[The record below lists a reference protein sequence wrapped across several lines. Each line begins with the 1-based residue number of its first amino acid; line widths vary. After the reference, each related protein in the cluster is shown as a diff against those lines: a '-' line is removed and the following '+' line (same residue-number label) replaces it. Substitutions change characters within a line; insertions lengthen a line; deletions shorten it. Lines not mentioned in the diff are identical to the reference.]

1 MFVFE
6 SARPNLVCIG
16 HLCSFAA
23 PCAVR
28 VSEDLAYS
36 AYVHSSLFHAILSS
50 RLCNEQGSFNE
61 SIELPLSYSSLY
73 DYNGICLVLCSTFT
87 DVNGVHDQY
96 LAGGYLSLY
105 NSKRIFRNGIYELE
119 LRSLQHHN
127 PRSLDE
133 ALDVIIA
140 EDFNAKP
147 KELKELNRLLKTNRK
162 QMRGEL
168 FDTPLDRHTL
178 PFVERTIEE
187 LKRKSGKI
195 FLSLKF
201 EFSRSYPHLYLPVVF
216 ERPSLG
222 TRKAEQWPEKAS
234 LLYSLIL
241 PQFSGTQLMRCFSSF
256 PIYNSWK
263 AIISR
268 PSGEI
273 LSELDGDLI
282 WKFRFYLAKK
292 FSESAL
298 PKFLLSVRWEYPE
311 QVTQAIELLHQW
323 PAVDPENILEL
334 LTKQFPH
341 SVCRKFA
348 VSRLQSATS
357 EDLQLYLYQLVQALR
372 YENISAILAVSPMT
386 AETAVGHVDTCKT
399 DDAMVT
405 PADPPTDTSQPAT
418 GTQEPTKR
426 TDDLPRGRPH
436 NVAASLS
443 LTDLP
448 WDMDLASFLIQRA
461 LQNFETASFLYW
473 FLQLE
478 ANESTPSTPVIRKM
492 FEGVLQRLL
501 AALKHASPIQR
512 RWFEDITAQQ
522 EFLDNLNALLKSV
535 QEDSSKRT
543 RKIEL
548 LRARLKT
555 NNRFSS
561 LFTRP
566 VPLPLDPTFII
577 GGIDSDSATLFKS
590 TMQPALLSLVSRDG
604 DVYRVI
610 FKIGDDLRQDQL
622 VLQMIQLMDV
632 VLQKEKFNL
641 QLTPYKVLAA
651 SCRHGLIEFVEAI
664 SLASTRQEGSI
675 LNYLQ
680 HCAPSPTDPLGVQPK
695 VLDTYIRSCAGYCVI
710 TYLLGVGDRHMENI
724 MLTSEGQLFHI
735 DFGFILGNDPK
746 PMAPEVRLT
755 KAMIEAMGGHQ
766 TKLFNEFWK
775 ICLTAFLSLR
785 RHANLF
791 LTLFSLV
798 HDTGIHDVARD
809 PSKACEFLKER
820 FCIDQTDEKAAFR
833 FASRLTDSVKAFV
846 PEMMERIHSV
856 VQYMRN

>member
-1 MFVFE
+1 MSVTGFHAEDFRISNGKHNALSCYGE
-6 SARPNLVCIG
+6 PKIAYCITQ
-16 HLCSFAA
+16 SI
-23 PCAVR
+23 PCLDSHR
-28 VSEDLAYS
+28 VGAWSET
-36 AYVHSSLFHAILSS
+36 HSSRDWRRYYIILSH
-50 RLCNEQGSFNE
+50 QQDSFNE
-61 SIELPLSYSSLY
+61 SIELPLPYSSLY
-73 DYNGICLVLCSTFT
+73 DYNGICLILCSTFT
-87 DVNGVHDQY
+87 DASGVHDQY
-96 LAGGYLSLY
+96 LAGGYLTLY

-119 LRSLQHHN
+119 LRSLQPHA
-127 PRSLDE
+127 PRSLNE
-133 ALDVIIA
+133 ALEVIIA

-147 KELKELNRLLKTNRK
+147 KELEELNRLLKVNSFVHLFGFITNRK

-178 PFVERTIEE
+178 PFIERTIEE

-201 EFSRSYPHLYLPVVF
+201 EFSRSYPHLYLPVLF
-216 ERPSLG
+216 ERPWNPVDEMYFKM
-222 TRKAEQWPEKAS
+222 TRNVRTADMDRERKPNKD
-234 LLYSLIL
+234 IL
-241 PQFSGTQLMRCFSSF
+241 DKLKVF
-256 PIYNSWK
+256 PPFL
-263 AIISR
+263 AIILERRS
-268 PSGEI
+268 
-273 LSELDGDLI
+273 
-282 WKFRFYLAKK
+282 LAVLQ
-292 FSESAL
+292 SAL

-323 PAVDPENILEL
+323 PAIDPENILEL

-348 VSRLQSATS
+348 VARLQSATA

-372 YENISAILAVSPMT
+372 YENISAILAVRPMT
-386 AETAVGHVDTCKT
+386 AETAIGHVDTCKT
-399 DDAMVT
+399 DDAVV
-405 PADPPTDTSQPAT
+405 APTDPAIDTSHAS
-418 GTQEPTKR
+418 TQETTKR
-426 TDDLPRGRPH
+426 TVDVLRGRPH
-436 NVAASLS
+436 DIAASLS
-443 LTDLP
+443 LADLP

-478 ANESTPSTPVIRKM
+478 ANESTPSTPMIRKM

-501 AALKHASPIQR
+501 AALKH
-512 RWFEDITAQQ
+512 
-522 EFLDNLNALLKSV
+522 
-535 QEDSSKRT
+535 
-543 RKIEL
+543 IEL

-555 NNRFSS
+555 NDRFSS
-561 LFTRP
+561 LFARP

-604 DVYRVI
+604 EVYRVI

-856 VQYMRN
+856 VQVCLLRIIRSP